1 MSPNATNVQRITP
14 NISNLHF
21 HANSEHTRD
30 GAPPS
35 PAVPMLRFL
44 ISRTDWQCLVVLK
57 SWQAGRATH
66 TFLATRRT
74 VLWRRGPPRDQHHD
88 ERHC

>member
-30 GAPPS
+30 GAPS
-35 PAVPMLRFL
+35 IPAAHILHLHETV
-44 ISRTDWQCLVVLK
+44 TELVRPWSVSLPA
-57 SWQAGRATH
+57 S
-66 TFLATRRT
+66 
-74 VLWRRGPPRDQHHD
+74 
-88 ERHC
+88 